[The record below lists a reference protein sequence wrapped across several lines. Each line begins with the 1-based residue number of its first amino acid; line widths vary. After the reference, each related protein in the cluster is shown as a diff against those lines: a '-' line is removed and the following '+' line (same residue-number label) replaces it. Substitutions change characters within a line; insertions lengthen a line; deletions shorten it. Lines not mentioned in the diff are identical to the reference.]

1 MSCCSLFF
9 SANEPTIKTTNSN
22 VYGAD
27 NGGSTNQSGG
37 GGTNGQQQQK
47 PNSEQ
52 NPGSVN
58 RGYNQGYS
66 YNTGIKPYRTGY
78 TYFQPFGDH
87 VNNQNDGKNGNNNG
101 NGGNVENNTNQQQ
114 LPIELPNFFGID
126 PKQLGPVR
134 VIENKNLPLD
144 ENGIPILDQIH
155 IPENTNENQN
165 GNNNGNFNNRQARPL
180 PPPPPPPQPPVP
192 VPPVEVPEE
201 YQSDYNR
208 LDDFA
213 GNLNNF
219 DTYLGDDPSL
229 MLDGNMDM
237 GGSGNNNNNNNNQN
251 GLAGFGFGG
260 QQVPS
265 EIVNLNNAF
274 GTGGGRGGG
283 ASGTGNNNRNSGAG
297 NLNDILDQFGT
308 PNTVAT
314 NNNNNNDLGNLGSST
329 DVNQIFPFLL

>member
-1 MSCCSLFF
+1 MSAVPVTNSNQQQQTKLQT

-180 PPPPPPPQPPVP
+180 PPPPPPPKLARFCPPKPGLPEPPPPKPVP
-192 VPPVEVPEE
+192 RLSSNERSPMPKLPSPKLPRFRLPRLPRFPRSPKKPPP
-201 YQSDYNR
+201 
-208 LDDFA
+208 
-213 GNLNNF
+213 
-219 DTYLGDDPSL
+219 P
-229 MLDGNMDM
+229 
-237 GGSGNNNNNNNNQN
+237 
-251 GLAGFGFGG
+251 
-260 QQVPS
+260 
-265 EIVNLNNAF
+265 
-274 GTGGGRGGG
+274 
-283 ASGTGNNNRNSGAG
+283 
-297 NLNDILDQFGT
+297 
-308 PNTVAT
+308 
-314 NNNNNNDLGNLGSST
+314 
-329 DVNQIFPFLL
+329 